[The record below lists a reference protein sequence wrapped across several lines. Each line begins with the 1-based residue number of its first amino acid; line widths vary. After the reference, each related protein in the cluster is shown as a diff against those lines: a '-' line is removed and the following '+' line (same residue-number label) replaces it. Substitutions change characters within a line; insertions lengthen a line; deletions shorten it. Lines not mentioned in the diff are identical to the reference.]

1 MVMSQA
7 TGTAVDEDGTLIAST
22 ENGICRLTL
31 NRPQARNALT
41 GAMAE
46 GLLSALQSAA
56 DDPQVR
62 AVVLTGA
69 GGAFCAGGDVKAMAG
84 HIDESDTGMRAA
96 ADALLMRTR
105 AAGLLHEMD
114 KPTIALLRGPAAGAG
129 LSLALACDL
138 RLAADDA
145 RLTTAFARVGLS
157 GDYGMSYFLPR
168 LVGHARA
175 LELLM
180 ACPILGAAEAHAIGL
195 VHKVFPAERFDE
207 EAGAFVRGLAEGPT
221 RAYAAIKDNLRR
233 SARVSLTDALLAEV
247 CNQWRCRT
255 SSDHRAAVRAFVD
268 KVPPRFTGQ

>member
-1 MVMSQA
+1 MSLTTDTA
-7 TGTAVDEDGTLIAST
+7 AVDAGTLIVST

-41 GAMAE
+41 AAMAE

-56 DDPQVR
+56 DDPRVR

-84 HIDESDTGMRAA
+84 HIDESDTGMRKA

-105 AAGLLHEMD
+105 AVRLLHEMD

-145 RLTTAFARVGLS
+145 KLTTAFARVGLS
-157 GDYGMSYFLPR
+157 GDYGVSYFLPR
-168 LVGHARA
+168 LVGQARA

-180 ACPILGAAEAHAIGL
+180 ASPILEAAEALAIGL
-195 VHKVFPAERFDE
+195 VHKVFPAASFDG
-207 EAGAFVRGLAEGPT
+207 EAEAFVRGLAEGPT

-233 SARVSLTDALLAEV
+233 STCVSLTDALAAEV

-255 SSDHRAAVRAFVD
+255 SSDHRAAVRAFAD
-268 KVPPRFTGQ
+268 KVSPRFNGQ